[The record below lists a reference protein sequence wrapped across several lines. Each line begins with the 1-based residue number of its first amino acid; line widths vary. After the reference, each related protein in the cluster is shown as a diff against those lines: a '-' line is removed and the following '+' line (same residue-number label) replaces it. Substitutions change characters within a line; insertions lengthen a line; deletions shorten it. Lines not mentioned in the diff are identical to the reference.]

1 MVLFSFSS
9 SLEQS
14 SESAGN
20 EKSPLDKEAFCD
32 SAGIRTQDPYIKSVL
47 LYQLSYRIFL
57 GNVRIK
63 PPFIALAAANILVI
77 FVLTSANVVFFAF
90 LLFISS

>member
-1 MVLFSFSS
+1 L
-9 SLEQS
+9 
-14 SESAGN
+14 
-20 EKSPLDKEAFCD
+20 
-32 SAGIRTQDPYIKSVL
+32 
-47 LYQLSYRIFL
+47 L

-77 FVLTSANVVFFAF
+77 FVLTSANVDFFPF